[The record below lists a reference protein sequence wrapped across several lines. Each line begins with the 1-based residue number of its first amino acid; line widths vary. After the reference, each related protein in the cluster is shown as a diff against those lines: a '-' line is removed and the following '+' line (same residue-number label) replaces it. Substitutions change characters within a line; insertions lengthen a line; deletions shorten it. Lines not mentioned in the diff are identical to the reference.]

1 MIAAFQNRPNRRV
14 GKNRLRNVDVAVTDV
29 KKSSERT
36 VLAAVEG
43 TKTRNKYSSPA
54 KEEGE
59 TTKLSG
65 LKVGPKLMDPDSG
78 TLKTGG

>member
-1 MIAAFQNRPNRRV
+1 MV
-14 GKNRLRNVDVAVTDV
+14 VTDV
-29 KKSSERT
+29 KKPSERT

-59 TTKLSG
+59 TTKLLV
-65 LKVGPKLMDPDSG
+65 LKKGPKLMDPDSG
-78 TLKTGG
+78 TLKKG

>member
-1 MIAAFQNRPNRRV
+1 M
-14 GKNRLRNVDVAVTDV
+14 AVTDV

-54 KEEGE
+54 KEGGE
-59 TTKLSG
+59 TTKPSR